1 MATTLDMSAG
11 GLPLLELP
19 GRQPFD
25 EYVAFL
31 PRIPA
36 TLSPME
42 RKWAH
47 DSKELSPGSPCL

>member
-1 MATTLDMSAG
+1 MKH
-11 GLPLLELP
+11 
-19 GRQPFD
+19 
-25 EYVAFL
+25 VVFL
-31 PRIPA
+31 PSTPT